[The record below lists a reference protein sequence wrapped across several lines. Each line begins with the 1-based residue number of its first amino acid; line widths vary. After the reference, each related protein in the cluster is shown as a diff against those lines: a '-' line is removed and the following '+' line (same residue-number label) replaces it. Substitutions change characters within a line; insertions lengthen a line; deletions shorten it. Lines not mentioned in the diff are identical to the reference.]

1 MYEIFLG
8 LSKLVAPFI
17 PFITEEIYQNLKTD
31 DMPES
36 VHLCDYIKPDD
47 KLVDNKLEEGME
59 KIRALVEVG
68 RALRSKVGIKVRY
81 PLNSATLICDKKT
94 EDLIK
99 DLLDLLNEEINV
111 KKITFERD
119 TSKFMKKTVR
129 PNHSKLGPKY
139 KDKAKQILQKIEEMD
154 KEKLY
159 NDLETK
165 KEVTL
170 VIKNEKIKLTK
181 QDFEIVESV
190 KENIAKTETED
201 ATLILDTTLTPE
213 LEVEG
218 LAREIVRRIQSM
230 RKELDLD
237 VEDKII
243 TEIKI
248 QKDKASL
255 IQKWQNYIK
264 GETRSDKISYVDKPT
279 GKLVKKWELD
289 ELIIEIGISK

>member
-1 MYEIFLG
+1 M
-8 LSKLVAPFI
+8 
-17 PFITEEIYQNLKTD
+17 T
-31 DMPES
+31 
-36 VHLCDYIKPDD
+36 
-47 KLVDNKLEEGME
+47 
-59 KIRALVEVG
+59 
-68 RALRSKVGIKVRY
+68 
-81 PLNSATLICDKKT
+81 
-94 EDLIK
+94 
-99 DLLDLLNEEINV
+99 
-111 KKITFERD
+111 
-119 TSKFMKKTVR
+119 KTVR

-139 KDKAKQILQKIEEMD
+139 KDKAKQIVQKIEEMD

-159 NDLETK
+159 KNLETK

-237 VEDKII
+237 VEDKIV

-248 QKDKASL
+248 QKDKINSL
-255 IQKWQNYIK
+255 KKWQGYIK
-264 GETRSDKISYVDKPT
+264 GETRSDKISYVDKPF
-279 GKLVKKWELD
+279 GKLIKKWEID
-289 ELIIEIGISK
+289 ELVIEIGIKK